1 MQLKTEKPERETGS
15 LKLRI
20 LWVLVGVCLM
30 ASTGCG
36 YTIVKRGDAI
46 LPESRVGESHPTKPG
61 YECYAT
67 GYIQEI
73 LKEIKTCLEECK

>member
-1 MQLKTEKPERETGS
+1 MQLKTERPRSAIGS
-15 LKLRI
+15 LRLKT
-20 LWVLVGVCLM
+20 LWVLVGACLM

-46 LPESRVGESHPTKPG
+46 LPEGRVGESHPTKPG
-61 YECYAT
+61 YECYPT

-73 LKEIKTCLEECK
+73 LKEIDTCLGGG